1 MAATRAQSEQL
12 HELSSAAQRP
22 SASEQAGTPLTHVR
36 RCHSPPAKKNQ
47 VRRIDTAEEER
58 IRAEQRELV
67 SDTDRAARSTSS
79 PSSLH
84 LRGEER
90 GRGRWRPARTLRL
103 VSIFV
108 CNVPSVRP
116 SDPLRRIINTRLI
129 HPPPRPDAAAAA
141 MSNPLPNASSSST
154 PVPDAPEGRNASSPP
169 PSVAGA
175 ADVPVSVN
183 PWDVALCVAGTLV
196 SCENALVIALVAH
209 APAPRA
215 PAFVLIASL
224 ALADLLAGLGLV
236 LNFAVVYAV
245 AEPGVATLLSAG
257 LLIAAFSASV
267 LNVLAITVDR
277 YLSLYGALTYHTE
290 RAATFTYAVLALAW
304 LTSALLGALP
314 ALGWNCLEDE
324 ATCSVCRPVNKSN
337 AAALAVS
344 LLLVFALILQLYL
357 QICKIAFRH
366 AQQIAVQ
373 RHFMSASH
381 ASSTTKGVSTLSAI
395 LGTFALCW
403 VPFAMYS
410 LVADTRY
417 PAVYTYAT
425 ALPAICSSIINPI
438 IYAFRNPEI
447 QRSLRLACCG
457 CLPYSFTSRPR
468 TPSDV

>member
-1 MAATRAQSEQL
+1 MS
-12 HELSSAAQRP
+12 
-22 SASEQAGTPLTHVR
+22 TH
-36 RCHSPPAKKNQ
+36 
-47 VRRIDTAEEER
+47 
-58 IRAEQRELV
+58 
-67 SDTDRAARSTSS
+67 
-79 PSSLH
+79 
-84 LRGEER
+84 
-90 GRGRWRPARTLRL
+90 
-103 VSIFV
+103 
-108 CNVPSVRP
+108 
-116 SDPLRRIINTRLI
+116 
-129 HPPPRPDAAAAA
+129 
-141 MSNPLPNASSSST
+141 LPNASSSST
-154 PVPDAPEGRNASSPP
+154 PTVPDSPGGRNASSAPP
-169 PSVAGA
+169 TDATTAAAAAAAGA
-175 ADVPVSVN
+175 SVPVN

-224 ALADLLAGLGLV
+224 AFADLLAGLGLV
-236 LNFAVVYAV
+236 LNFAVAYAV
-245 AEPGVATLLSAG
+245 AEPGVASLLSAG
-257 LLIAAFSASV
+257 LLISAFSASV

-290 RAATFTYAVLALAW
+290 RAATFTYAVVALAW
-304 LTSALLGALP
+304 LTSALLGSLP

-344 LLLVFALILQLYL
+344 FLLVFALILQLYL

-381 ASSTTKGVSTLSAI
+381 AASTTKGVSTLSAI

-438 IYAFRNPEI
+438 IYAFRNPDI

-457 CLPYSFTSRPR
+457 CLPYSFASRPR